1 MEEPIERRRNA
12 QVIPTLLGSPFRIEH
27 EAPLAEQLPQELS
40 ARRHVLAEQTAPVL
54 QQRQRVAP
62 EPVRRGDDS
71 GPGVERRDF
80 RQQLLLSALPSSV
93 ATSIVVSRMPS
104 GSKTCLRMNTKNGA
118 FAAAS
123 TAALTRIQP

>member
-27 EAPLAEQLPQELS
+27 EAP
-40 ARRHVLAEQTAPVL
+40 LAEQTAPVL